1 MITNFHNIKMSKEKA
16 SCKCLSII
24 MLDCVIKPNKKSY
37 PQILLEEYKHSQEK
51 IKIENHI

>member
-1 MITNFHNIKMSKEKA
+1 MSKEKA